1 MLSFS
6 PFEFETWL
14 SRSVVQPAYRS
25 HPIVMHPPRLAWT
38 GIRLGRNPG
47 GHDIYSPGDASCTRS
62 QATCLSRHRG
72 KPALHC
78 RDDRSH
84 DSWTRAPSNCE
95 EPVARRI
102 EPFHHPVST
111 ASVKVWIGLD
121 DDWDLRFP
129 SSFLA
134 PRSRHRGRHN
144 DQYGGDCSFHSSTQY
159 RSSATIADCPLT

>member
-1 MLSFS
+1 MAIAQR
-6 PFEFETWL
+6 
-14 SRSVVQPAYRS
+14 RSTRIRS
-25 HPIVMHPPRLAWT
+25 HPIIMHPPRLAWT

-47 GHDIYSPGDASCTRS
+47 SHDITVLATLRVHDPKPLASLGTEVNLLSNVETIDLTIAGPGPT
-62 QATCLSRHRG
+62 
-72 KPALHC
+72 
-78 RDDRSH
+78 
-84 DSWTRAPSNCE
+84 SNCE